1 MWGARASSE
10 LHPGWPLGAIGSQH
24 TPGGGDESDSEVQV
38 SHLGQG
44 RCRMEALADGV
55 GGGTLRQ
62 GRMGS
67 GRVKVLSQ
75 AATGG

>member
-1 MWGARASSE
+1 
-10 LHPGWPLGAIGSQH
+10 
-24 TPGGGDESDSEVQV
+24 
-38 SHLGQG
+38 
-44 RCRMEALADGV
+44 MEALADGV